1 MRELQTSEIL
11 TYMKKTVGRPTV
23 MTPVVIGKLET
34 VFSLDGTVKEA
45 CFYAGINPDTYFEFM
60 KKNPEYTERFE
71 ALRQRPVLKARETVV
86 KEITKNYNNAM
97 DYLSR
102 KAKKEFSQRTEL
114 TEAEGTP
121 LTTTL
126 SDEEKKNLL
135 ALLPTKL

>member
-1 MRELQTSEIL
+1 
-11 TYMKKTVGRPTV
+11 MKKTVGRPTV

-71 ALRQRPVLKARETVV
+71 ALRQRPVLKARETIMKALKTPQYATWYV
-86 KEITKNYNNAM
+86 E
-97 DYLSR
+97 R

-114 TEAEGTP
+114 TGAEGTP